1 MYKIISGGE
10 VITLCDEPRYI
21 KISPTSG
28 CFIQTTKEE
37 AVGLAARSM
46 PFNLPGHTEITRV
59 EIDDEELGTT
69 KTVTAPEAFVME
81 VDGGEVSF
89 DTQARVEEND
99 GKIVVIDDSLTDTQ
113 MALCE
118 VYEMLEGSSSSS
130 SSESG
135 SEA

>member
-1 MYKIISGGE
+1 MYKIISDGE
-10 VITLCDEPRYI
+10 IVTLCDEPRYI

-28 CFIQTTKEE
+28 CYIQTTKEE

-46 PFNLPGHTEITRV
+46 PFNLPGHTEITRI
-59 EIDDEELGTT
+59 EIDDEEKGTT

-89 DTQARVEEND
+89 DTKNKVEESD
-99 GKIVVIDDSLTDTQ
+99 GKIVVIDHSLTDTQ

-118 VYEMLEGSSSSS
+118 VYEMLEGLDSGSS
-130 SSESG
+130 SG